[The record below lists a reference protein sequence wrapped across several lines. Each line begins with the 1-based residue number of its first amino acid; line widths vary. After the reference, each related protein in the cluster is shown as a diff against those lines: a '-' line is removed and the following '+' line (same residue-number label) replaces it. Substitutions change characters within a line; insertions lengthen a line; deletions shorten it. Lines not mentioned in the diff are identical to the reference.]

1 MANFSSFF
9 PAAGGGGPFVET
21 GTVTLTWENSGGTP
35 FANTTYYSIVGNT
48 VTLSGLAG
56 WSGSGGANAAVSID
70 DASLPYAFGSSRA
83 AGGSW
88 SSTEGSSG
96 EVSNYDGSAIDTAD
110 VKFTGARYGNGS
122 VSYLFRFTFTYLAAV
137 GVSASDRRSNAT
149 AD

>member
-21 GTVTLTWENSGGTP
+21 GTVTLTWENAGGTP
-35 FANTTYYSIVGNT
+35 FTNSTKYSIVGNI
-48 VTLSGLAG
+48 VTLTGLAG
-56 WSGSGGANAAVSID
+56 WSGTSGANAAASID
-70 DASLPYAFGSSRA
+70 DQSLPYAFGGTRA
-83 AGGSW
+83 GGGSW
-88 SSTEGSSG
+88 SSTEQTSG
-96 EVSNYDGSAIDTAD
+96 EISNFDGTSIDSSD
-110 VKFTGARYGNGS
+110 VKLTGARYGNGS